1 MKLNSKQRELRSHRC
16 CFTGHRPQ
24 KLKRSPT
31 AIKADLEKS
40 ILTAIGDGFTTFI
53 TGMASG
59 VDIWAGEIVLKLKEK
74 NPYIKL
80 IAAVPFVGSED
91 YWPETWK
98 ARYRSLLGR
107 ADLVKFICSSY
118 REDAY
123 QQRNQ
128 WMVDNSSKVIAVF
141 NGKPSGTMY
150 TIQYAKRQKIPVEYL
165 AG

>member
-1 MKLNSKQRELRSHRC
+1 MDKKQRELRSHRC

-24 KLKRSPT
+24 NIKRSPE

-40 ILTAIGDGFTTFI
+40 IRAAISDGFTTFI

-59 VDIWAGEIVLKLKEK
+59 VDIWAGEIVVRLKAR
-74 NPYIKL
+74 NPGIKL

-91 YWPETWK
+91 FWPETWK
-98 ARYRSLLGR
+98 ARYRNLLGH
-107 ADLVKFICSSY
+107 ADFVKYICSEY

-128 WMVDNSSKVIAVF
+128 WMVDKSSKVIAVF

-150 TIQYAKRQKIPVEYL
+150 TIQYAKKEKIPVEYL
-165 AG
+165 AD

>member
-1 MKLNSKQRELRSHRC
+1 MDKKQRELRSHRC

-24 KLKRSPT
+24 NIKRSPE

-40 ILTAIGDGFTTFI
+40 IRAAISDGYTTFI

-59 VDIWAGEIVLKLKEK
+59 VDIWAGEIVIRLKEK

-91 YWPETWK
+91 FWPETWK
-98 ARYRSLLGR
+98 ARYRNLLGH
-107 ADLVKFICSSY
+107 ADLVKYICSEY

-128 WMVDNSSKVIAVF
+128 WMVDKSSKVIAVF
-141 NGKPSGTMY
+141 NGRPSGTMY
-150 TIQYAKRQKIPVEYL
+150 TIQYAKREKIPVEYL

>member
-1 MKLNSKQRELRSHRC
+1 MDKKQRELRSHRC

-24 KLKRSPT
+24 KLKRSPA

-40 ILTAIGDGFTTFI
+40 ILAAIGDGFTTFI

-59 VDIWAGEIVLKLKEK
+59 VDIWAGEIVVKLKTR
-74 NPYIKL
+74 NPGIKL

-91 YWPETWK
+91 FWPETWK
-98 ARYRSLLGR
+98 ARYRNLLGH
-107 ADLVKFICSSY
+107 ADLVKYICSEY

-128 WMVDNSSKVIAVF
+128 WMVDKSSKVIAVF

-150 TIQYAKRQKIPVEYL
+150 TIQYAKKEKIPVEYL
-165 AG
+165 AD